1 MIDVNLIYTTLQETG
16 DGHEGTVLQLPNNL
30 FFQRTVRAGA
40 TRHRRLAASRATAEA
55 RCSAGLAALHLPN
68 QRQRQRQKLAI
79 RG

>member
-30 FFQRTVRAGA
+30 FFQRTVRRWRDPAQAHGGIG
-40 TRHRRLAASRATAEA
+40 ATAEA